1 MNKDFLPDWLPAVLV
16 RDVRQVLRSPKYLVV
31 ALVVMGL
38 LVLNAPSDSPTETLS
53 FMLGLSTLLGCLVVP
68 LRMGLVVEAETR
80 VPGLNFIRLT
90 RLGSWRVVWGM
101 WLSGA
106 LQVLVLAA
114 LMFGALLW
122 LRPAGE
128 LRAAEWL
135 PYVLMVSQGW
145 LLVALAQAFCKAD
158 SGVRI
163 LWFLVAFLMVQVEG
177 IWLGEELRRFPDAAT
192 CAPLLLVLL
201 LAHGVM
207 MLTFLAEAR
216 RPYAHPAENC
226 SVAVRWL
233 SLGAVLLLVGVMLC
247 GGESVFCG
255 EVAAWACCFV
265 LLMACWGLLY
275 PVPSVDGALAG
286 ASRRGLWGAALWLV
300 AAVGICALALLP
312 LFREVGY
319 EALGGLWVF
328 AAAGDSLA
336 GPALW
341 LAYAYFWVALAVCLL
356 ALALLCQALRR
367 RLGAIV
373 FLVALTAEGT
383 LYGWLMLGVPQ
394 SLPWGELLPLLP
406 CPDLLVRL
414 PATAYLLLLLGVK
427 VLWLAALLG
436 GFYALSRRK

>member
-16 RDVRQVLRSPKYLVV
+16 RDVRQLLRSPKYLVA
-31 ALVVMGL
+31 ALVV
-38 LVLNAPSDSPTETLS
+38 LVLLALNVRPDEPAESRA
-53 FMLGLSTLLGCLVVP
+53 FGLSMATLLGCLVVP

-80 VPGLNFIRLT
+80 APGLNFIRLT
-90 RLGSWRVVWGM
+90 RLSSWRVVWGM

-106 LQVLVLAA
+106 LQVLVLAG
-114 LMFGALLW
+114 LMFAVMLW

-128 LRAAEWL
+128 LRPAEWL
-135 PYVLMVSQGW
+135 PYVLVVSQGW
-145 LLVALAQAFCKAD
+145 LFVALAQAFCKAD
-158 SGVRI
+158 GGVRI
-163 LWFLVAFLMVQVEG
+163 LWFITAFLMQQVEA
-177 IWLGEELRRFPDAAT
+177 IWLGKSLGSCPDASACT
-192 CAPLLLVLL
+192 PQLVVVL

-216 RPYAHPAENC
+216 RPYALLAENC

-233 SLGAVLLLVGVMLC
+233 SLGAVLLLAGVMLC

-255 EVAAWACCFV
+255 RVAAWGCCFV
-265 LLMACWGLLY
+265 LLMACWGLLC

-286 ASRRGLWGAALWLV
+286 VSRRGLWGSALWLV
-300 AAVGICALALLP
+300 AAVGICALALVP
-312 LFREVGY
+312 LFMVAGY
-319 EALGGLWVF
+319 EALSGLWVF

-336 GPALW
+336 GAALW

-356 ALALLCQALRR
+356 ALALLCQAVR

-373 FLVALTAEGT
+373 FLVGLTAEGT

-414 PATAYLLLLLGVK
+414 PATAYLLFLLGVK

-436 GFYALSRRK
+436 GVYALSRRK

>member
-1 MNKDFLPDWLPAVLV
+1 MNKDFLPDWLPSVLV
-16 RDVRQVLRSPKYLVV
+16 RDVRQLLRSPKYLVV

-38 LVLNAPSDSPTETLS
+38 MVLNVDPGAPKETLG
-53 FMLGLSTLLGCLVVP
+53 FMLSMATLLGCLVVP
-68 LRMGLVVEAETR
+68 LRVGLVVEAETR
-80 VPGLNFIRLT
+80 APGLNFIRLT
-90 RLGSWRVVWGM
+90 RLGPWRVVWGM

-114 LMFGALLW
+114 LMFGVLLW

-128 LRAAEWL
+128 LRVAEWL
-135 PYVLMVSQGW
+135 PYVLVVSQGW
-145 LLVALAQAFCKAD
+145 MLVALAQAFCKAD

-163 LWFLVAFLMVQVEG
+163 LWFLAAFLMVQVES
-177 IWLGEELRRFPDAAT
+177 IWLAESLGSCPDASA
-192 CAPLLLVLL
+192 CASQLGVVL

-216 RPYAHPAENC
+216 RPYAYPAENC
-226 SVAVRWL
+226 LVAVRWL
-233 SLGAVLLLVGVMLC
+233 SLGAVALLTGVMLC

-255 EVAAWACCFV
+255 RVAAWACFFV

-300 AAVGICALALLP
+300 AAAGVCALALVP
-312 LFREVGY
+312 LFMEVGY
-319 EALGGLWVF
+319 AVLSWLWGF
-328 AAAGDSLA
+328 GAAGDSLA

-341 LAYAYFWVALAVCLL
+341 LAYAYFWVALAACLL
-356 ALALLCQALRR
+356 ALALLCQAVR

-373 FLVALTAEGT
+373 FLVGGMSEGI
-383 LYGWLMLGVPQ
+383 LYDVVRLSVP
-394 SLPWGELLPLLP
+394 LAYPWGELLPLLP
-406 CPDLLVRL
+406 GPDLLVRL

>member
-1 MNKDFLPDWLPAVLV
+1 MNKDFLPDWLPSVLV
-16 RDVRQVLRSPKYLVV
+16 RDVRQLLRSPKYLVV

-38 LVLNAPSDSPTETLS
+38 MVLNVDPGAPKETLG
-53 FMLGLSTLLGCLVVP
+53 FMLSMATLLGCLVVP
-68 LRMGLVVEAETR
+68 LRVGLVVEAETR
-80 VPGLNFIRLT
+80 APGLNFIRLT
-90 RLGSWRVVWGM
+90 RLGPWRVVWGM

-114 LMFGALLW
+114 LMFGVLLW

-128 LRAAEWL
+128 LQVAEWL
-135 PYVLMVSQGW
+135 PYVLVVSQGW
-145 LLVALAQAFCKAD
+145 LLVALAQSFCKAD

-163 LWFLVAFLMVQVEG
+163 LWFLSAFFMVQVET
-177 IWLGEELRRFPDAAT
+177 IWLSESLGSCPDASA
-192 CAPLLLVLL
+192 CAPQLGVVV

-226 SVAVRWL
+226 LVAVRWL
-233 SLGAVLLLVGVMLC
+233 SLGAVLLQTGVMLC

-255 EVAAWACCFV
+255 WVAAWACFYV

-300 AAVGICALALLP
+300 AAAGICALALVP
-312 LFREVGY
+312 LFMVAGY
-319 EALGGLWVF
+319 EALSGLWVF

-341 LAYAYFWVALAVCLL
+341 LAYVYFWVALAVCLL
-356 ALALLCQALRR
+356 ALALLCQAVR

-373 FLVALTAEGT
+373 FLVGLTAEGT
-383 LYGWLMLGVPQ
+383 LYGWWLMLGLPG

-406 CPDLLVRL
+406 SPDLLVRL
-414 PATAYLLLLLGVK
+414 PATAYLLLMLGVK

>member
-16 RDVRQVLRSPKYLVV
+16 RDVRQLLRSPKFLVV

-38 LVLNAPSDSPTETLS
+38 LVLNAPSDSPTEMLS
-53 FMLGLSTLLGCLVVP
+53 FMLWMSTLLGCLVVP
-68 LRMGLVVEAETR
+68 LRVGLVVEAETR
-80 VPGLNFIRLT
+80 APGLNFIRLT
-90 RLGSWRVVWGM
+90 RLGSWRVVWGQ

-106 LQVLVLAA
+106 LQVLVLAG

-128 LRAAEWL
+128 LRVAEWL
-135 PYVLMVSQGW
+135 HFVLVVSQGW

-163 LWFLVAFLMVQVEG
+163 AWFLVAFAMVQVEG
-177 IWLGEELRRFPDAAT
+177 IWLKEALSSCPDASA
-192 CAPLLLVLL
+192 CSPQLVVVL
-201 LAHGVM
+201 LAHAVM

-233 SLGAVLLLVGVMLC
+233 SLGAVLLLAGVWLC

-255 EVAAWACCFV
+255 EVAAWACFFV

-286 ASRRGLWGAALWLV
+286 ACRRGLWGAALWLV

-356 ALALLCQALRR
+356 ALALLCQAQR

-373 FLVALTAEGT
+373 FLVALMAEGV
-383 LYGWLMLGVPQ
+383 LYGVVVLGTPQQ

-406 CPDLLVRL
+406 SPELLVRL
-414 PATAYLLLLLGVK
+414 PATAYLLILLGVK

>member
-31 ALVVMGL
+31 ALVV
-38 LVLNAPSDSPTETLS
+38 LVLLTLNVRTGAPTESPTFTLS
-53 FMLGLSTLLGCLVVP
+53 MATLLGCLVVP

-114 LMFGALLW
+114 LMFAVLLW

-135 PYVLMVSQGW
+135 PYVLVVSQGW

-158 SGVRI
+158 GGVRI

-177 IWLGEELRRFPDAAT
+177 IWLGKSLGSCPDASA
-192 CAPLLLVLL
+192 CAPQLVVVL

-216 RPYAHPAENC
+216 RPYALLAENC

-233 SLGAVLLLVGVMLC
+233 SLGAVVLLAGVMLC
-247 GGESVFCG
+247 GGESVFCAQ
-255 EVAAWACCFV
+255 VAVWSCCFV
-265 LLMACWGLLY
+265 LLMACWGLLH

-286 ASRRGLWGAALWLV
+286 ASLRGLWGAALWLV
-300 AAVGICALALLP
+300 AAVGVCALALVP
-312 LFREVGY
+312 LFMVAGY

-336 GPALW
+336 GPVLW

-356 ALALLCQALRR
+356 ALALLCQAVRR

-373 FLVALTAEGT
+373 LLVALTAEGT

-427 VLWLAALLG
+427 VLWLVALLG
-436 GFYALSRRK
+436 GFYALSHRK